1 MYAVDFV
8 CKIRMMMPPPQLPAQ
23 SAPTASLAQRIPPE
37 VFFVAS
43 ALFHYIGPAF
53 AVLLFTRIGP
63 PGVAWLRI
71 TSAALIFAF
80 WQKPWRY
87 FRALSIS
94 ERRTVVALGLVLA
107 AMNITFYLALAR
119 LPLATVGAIEFLGP
133 IVLAAVGMRGPRNT
147 VALALAAAGVS
158 RLIDVRL
165 EGAALGYVFAF
176 ANCALF
182 MLYIVLGHRIA
193 ASGGGGGIQ
202 RLGMAM
208 LIAAVA
214 ALPIGVADAA
224 PAFTNP
230 TLLAAA
236 VGVGI
241 CSSVIPYI
249 LDQLAMARLSRAT
262 FALMLT
268 LLPATATVVGM
279 LVLGQIPTPLEL
291 AGIGLVIAGVAL
303 HRKAS

>member
-1 MYAVDFV
+1 MYATGIP
-8 CKIRMMMPPPQLPAQ
+8 CKIRTMTPHPQPSEQ
-23 SAPTASLAQRIPPE
+23 SAPAVSLGQRIPPE

-71 TSAALIFAF
+71 SSAALIFAF

-87 FRALSIS
+87 FRALSS
-94 ERRTVVALGLVLA
+94 AERRTVVALGLVLA

-133 IVLAAVGMRGPRNT
+133 IVLAAHGMRGPRNT

-158 RLIDVRL
+158 RLIDIRL

-193 ASGGGGGIQ
+193 ASGGSGGIQ

-214 ALPIGVADAA
+214 ALPVGVADAA
-224 PAFTNP
+224 PAFTDP
-230 TLLAAA
+230 VLLAAA
-236 VGVGI
+236 IGVGI

-303 HRKAS
+303 HRKAP

>member
-1 MYAVDFV
+1 MYAAGIP
-8 CKIRMMMPPPQLPAQ
+8 CKIRTMTPDPQPSAQ
-23 SAPTASLAQRIPPE
+23 SAPDASLAQRIPPE

-71 TSAALIFAF
+71 TSAALIFAC

-87 FRALSIS
+87 FRALGVA

-133 IVLAAVGMRGPRNT
+133 IVLAAVGMRGARNT

-214 ALPIGVADAA
+214 ALPIGVADAV

-230 TLLAAA
+230 VLLAAA
-236 VGVGI
+236 IGVGI

-303 HRKAS
+303 HRKTP